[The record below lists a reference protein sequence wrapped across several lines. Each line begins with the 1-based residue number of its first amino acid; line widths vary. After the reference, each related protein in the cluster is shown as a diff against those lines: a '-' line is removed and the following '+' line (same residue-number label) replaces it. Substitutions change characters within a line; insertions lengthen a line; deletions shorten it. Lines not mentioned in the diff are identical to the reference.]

1 MEINK
6 IISLENNGLNME
18 ILKNDIYVRNGK
30 NMLKYDLI
38 SFNKTMEKQILN
50 KDGMARSFFIN
61 GNKLYLRD
69 FCDLYELNCNSMET
83 LRTWK
88 LGENLSSDICSENG
102 DKNNIYACIR
112 GGNIIKIDIK
122 TGKYKNYLISNS
134 SMWDIIVN
142 KNFIYVVNTEGQLI
156 QIDGNNMS
164 IIQTKNVHR
173 KNIYSIIIHKN
184 VLYTVSQDK
193 ALIATDSR
201 NLDTLCIAKN
211 VMNNMSIIIGI
222 FNNKLV
228 TSNPNRNEI
237 TIWNINDLSV
247 NKIIEFPT
255 YRNGVII
262 HKNAIYGSNKNGIYK
277 LDIENI

>member
-1 MEINK
+1 
-6 IISLENNGLNME
+6 
-18 ILKNDIYVRNGK
+18 
-30 NMLKYDLI
+30 
-38 SFNKTMEKQILN
+38 
-50 KDGMARSFFIN
+50 
-61 GNKLYLRD
+61 
-69 FCDLYELNCNSMET
+69 
-83 LRTWK
+83 
-88 LGENLSSDICSENG
+88 
-102 DKNNIYACIR
+102 
-112 GGNIIKIDIK
+112 
-122 TGKYKNYLISNS
+122 
-134 SMWDIIVN
+134 MWDIIIN

-173 KNIYSIIIHKN
+173 KNIYSIVMHKN

-201 NLDTLCIAKN
+201 NFDTLCSAKN
-211 VMNNMSIIIGI
+211 VINNMTIIIGI
-222 FNNKLV
+222 FNNKLL

-262 HKNAIYGSNKNGIYK
+262 HKNTIYGSNKNGIYK
-277 LDIENI
+277 LNIENI

>member
-1 MEINK
+1 MH
-6 IISLENNGLNME
+6 
-18 ILKNDIYVRNGK
+18 V
-30 NMLKYDLI
+30 
-38 SFNKTMEKQILN
+38 F
-50 KDGMARSFFIN
+50 
-61 GNKLYLRD
+61 
-69 FCDLYELNCNSMET
+69 
-83 LRTWK
+83 
-88 LGENLSSDICSENG
+88 
-102 DKNNIYACIR
+102 R

-122 TGKYKNYLISNS
+122 TGEYKNYSISNS
-134 SMWDIIVN
+134 SMWDIIIN

-173 KNIYSIIIHKN
+173 KNIYSIIIYKN

-211 VMNNMSIIIGI
+211 VINNMSIIIGI
-222 FNNKLV
+222 FNNKLL

-255 YRNGVII
+255 FRNGVII